1 MLLTC
6 AQWLTVLFPVSLLAG
21 PAVAEVLSALVS
33 ALFLAHSA
41 RTQQWQWLRT
51 PWVVLL
57 FAMCGMFVI
66 SGLLSADPVTTAYR
80 AFLFIRFPLFAA
92 ALAFWAVR
100 DPQVQRRILGSFLLA
115 TALLAG
121 DMLLEYVR
129 GYDILGHR
137 RGDLNGFVRLWGPFN
152 KLHPGSTLV
161 WIAYPAIFF
170 LVYAAQTYVKAGLQ
184 RAGAFVLALC
194 FTELVIA
201 IIHISGERAAFL
213 SSLLGLVLAMMLAK
227 GQRWFFVAVALVGVA
242 VMVTAIQR
250 NPDVVGMQVT
260 RVQTD
265 VRSFSDT
272 PYGRL
277 WGSAFAIWQ
286 DYPLLGT
293 GTKQFRHV
301 CPDVKYGSGGL
312 ADPYVR
318 CGLHPHNMYLEVLV
332 ETGMISF
339 VLFVSAIGYW
349 AWLAWKNRARVMTD
363 PLLCGLV
370 IACMIRFWPVASMP
384 SHFTPWFASPLWFVV
399 GLTLARLSMQAS
411 SHEKEPR

>member
-6 AQWLTVLFPVSLLAG
+6 AQWLAVLFPLSLLAG

-33 ALFLAHSA
+33 VMFLAHSA
-41 RTQQWQWLRT
+41 RTRHWQWLRT

-57 FAMCGMFVI
+57 VAMCGLFVV
-66 SGLLSADPVTTAYR
+66 SGLLSADPLTSAYR

-92 ALAFWAVR
+92 ALAFWVAR
-100 DPQVQRRILGSFLLA
+100 DPRVQQRILGAVLLA
-115 TALLAG
+115 VTLLAG

-129 GYDILGHR
+129 GYDIFGHR

-170 LVYAAQTYVKAGLQ
+170 LVYTIQNYVKAGSK
-184 RAGAFVLALC
+184 RAGAFVLAVC
-194 FTELVIA
+194 FAVLVIA

-213 SSLLGLVLAMMLAK
+213 SSLLGLVLAIVLAK
-227 GQRWFFVAVALVGVA
+227 GRRWFFVAVAVVGVV

-265 VRSFSDT
+265 VRAFGDT

-277 WGSAFAIWQ
+277 WGSAVTIWK
-286 DYPLLGT
+286 DYPFFGT

-301 CPDVKYGSGGL
+301 CPDPQYGSGGL
-312 ADPYVR
+312 ADPHIR
-318 CGLHPHNMYLEVLV
+318 CGMHPHNMYLEVLV
-332 ETGMISF
+332 ETGLFSF

-349 AWLAWKNRARVMTD
+349 AWLAWKNRARVMSD

-370 IACMIRFWPVASMP
+370 IACMIRFWPIASMP

-411 SHEKEPR
+411 SHEKASR

>member
-6 AQWLTVLFPVSLLAG
+6 AQWLTVLFPLSLLAG

-33 ALFLAHSA
+33 VLFLAHSA
-41 RTQQWQWLRT
+41 RTRHWQWLRT
-51 PWVVLL
+51 PWVPLL

-66 SGLLSADPVTTAYR
+66 SGLLSADPLTSAYR
-80 AFLFIRFPLFAA
+80 AFLFVRFPLFAA

-100 DPQVQRRILGSFLLA
+100 DPKVQQRILASFLLA
-115 TALLAG
+115 AALLAG
-121 DMLLEYVR
+121 DMLLEYIR
-129 GYDILGHR
+129 GYDIFGHR

-161 WIAYPAIFF
+161 WMTYPAIFF
-170 LVYAAQTYVKAGLQ
+170 VVYAIQAHVKTGLQ
-184 RAGAFVLALC
+184 RGGAFLLALC

-201 IIHISGERAAFL
+201 VIHISGERAAFL
-213 SSLLGLVLAMMLAK
+213 SSLLGLALAIVLAR
-227 GQRWFFVAVALVGVA
+227 GHRWFFVAVAVVGVA

-265 VRSFSDT
+265 VRAFSDT

-301 CPDVKYGSGGL
+301 CPDIKYGSGGL

-332 ETGMISF
+332 ETGIVSF
-339 VLFVSAIGYW
+339 LLFVSAIGYW
-349 AWLAWKNRARVMTD
+349 AWLAWKNRSRVMSD

-411 SHEKEPR
+411 AHEKTSR